1 VTAMTVEMVCPGCGC
16 PGHSGWCFCG
26 CLDNRERPEMT
37 DTDVV
42 EHILG
47 CCDPDCEMC
56 GGL

>member
-1 VTAMTVEMVCPGCGC
+1 MTVEMVCPGCGC